1 MPIFPSAKSMSFY
14 QPREKKGKW
23 TIIDD
28 YIIEI
33 ESFFEK
39 PEKFKIGYLD
49 RTELQLKFL
58 K

>member
-1 MPIFPSAKSMSFY
+1 MSFY

-39 PEKFKIGYLD
+39 PEKIKIGYLD